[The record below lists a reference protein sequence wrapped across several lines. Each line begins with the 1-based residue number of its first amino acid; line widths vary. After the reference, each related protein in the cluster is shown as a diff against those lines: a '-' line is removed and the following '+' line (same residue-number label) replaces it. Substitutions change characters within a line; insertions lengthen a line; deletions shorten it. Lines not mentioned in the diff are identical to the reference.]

1 MRLRHFHI
9 ERFGVLAAQK
19 AENLAPG
26 LNVFLGDNEAG
37 KSTCRDFLRAM
48 FFGYKRGGRNDLD
61 YGNGGPGG
69 SGGKASAEAGG
80 GLLLDIDGPTTP
92 IRLLRRP
99 GKHGG
104 EFSLYDA
111 QGRSLPQSLWQGL
124 LSGVT
129 ADLYDKVFAFD
140 LQDLASLESMGGQ
153 PVSAALHGAAFGTGF
168 RSPAEVLQS
177 LERSRKELFS
187 PSPTAKTQA
196 INKILQRL
204 REIRRKIRESGSDLE
219 RHAALSREEAALQR
233 ALEEQ
238 QGRREALERERAR
251 NVSLLGAWELWAEL
265 RRLETELELRP
276 RPAGEFGPDSL
287 TRLESLCTERAE
299 KLAALEA
306 RQEELAALERQLGEE
321 QPAADLL
328 PLEPACRA
336 LGRERENA
344 ALALRHIPAL
354 EAELENLERE
364 QEKLLAEL
372 GTEAGGKGW
381 SRRSASLFDCSPAA
395 RELVDIL
402 RAALAAA
409 SAEVEQRVRDKERL
423 ERELERADLEEAR
436 LRKARGA
443 SGLAGGAPGHAFGPE
458 MRLQL
463 EEKGRGLEH
472 SRQAAAECGKARLL
486 LEREES
492 RLQAALAARRKEM
505 AGLAKIT
512 CREEDLREGRQDLS
526 SLRRVAEQTESGAAE
541 AALLARQQAERRPP
555 LFSFTPLVSFNPLRF
570 DPRRAVMALLSLGLA
585 AFLLYPAIASLLAS
599 PLSGQELRGLLDGN
613 GWAAG
618 AVGLFG
624 LFCLWSAV
632 FWLFPALAALGLYH
646 PAPDALQVRLLECL
660 NRLAGHKRELT
671 SRMERLQAWLPEQS
685 RAAELPPADQ
695 CPLAAGPEPE
705 APLEALPAFYLRL
718 ESFFGTQQEQLLRLQ
733 LLRLQDGQELER
745 AAALAAQL
753 AEVRLAEREAAG
765 ELARSRELWA
775 AGLAPYGLGEDTAPD
790 AALQIFDRAWRCA
803 ELRSSLA
810 EAVRRLADGG
820 NALGAARA
828 DWTGWLA
835 ATPFPDNSGPGLVLD
850 SFVRLARFKELQS
863 EFERRQARLQALRS
877 DLEAFGQAARALADG
892 LTESRAEFGRRA
904 GTAETPIQLFDRLA
918 AAAEAAARREAVY
931 RQRQR
936 DLRALQ
942 GRRAEARAALSGS
955 EAALRQLFLLAGLP
969 QKIEVLQGAEEF
981 RLRFAAYREHRELRL
996 ERDRL
1001 ALQLEQ
1007 RAVAP
1012 ASGWPGPAEFRQ
1024 ALAAAGPELLAAQAA
1039 LAALE
1044 DELRAALEQAGQQR
1058 EETLTRLGEVRAGLA
1073 ALAEGEGNAVLRR
1086 EEAALRE
1093 DLEQLARRW
1102 SVLTLAQFFIMR
1114 AKRSFEEERQDLVV
1128 RQAGDF
1134 FRDMTLERYQGLL
1147 FDLEKGKGLKASAVR
1162 EAGPSLDSEAALS
1175 RGAREQLYL
1184 SLRLAY
1190 VRQHNQSRESLPLVM
1205 DDILVN
1211 FDPARAARTAAI
1223 LAGFAGRNQILFFTC
1238 HPRLTELLTAA
1249 AAKAGVPCAGY
1260 RVERGEIRAG

>member
-1 MRLRHFHI
+1 
-9 ERFGVLAAQK
+9 
-19 AENLAPG
+19 
-26 LNVFLGDNEAG
+26 
-37 KSTCRDFLRAM
+37 
-48 FFGYKRGGRNDLD
+48 
-61 YGNGGPGG
+61 
-69 SGGKASAEAGG
+69 
-80 GLLLDIDGPTTP
+80 
-92 IRLLRRP
+92 
-99 GKHGG
+99 
-104 EFSLYDA
+104 
-111 QGRSLPQSLWQGL
+111 
-124 LSGVT
+124 
-129 ADLYDKVFAFD
+129 
-140 LQDLASLESMGGQ
+140 
-153 PVSAALHGAAFGTGF
+153 
-168 RSPAEVLQS
+168 
-177 LERSRKELFS
+177 
-187 PSPTAKTQA
+187 
-196 INKILQRL
+196 
-204 REIRRKIRESGSDLE
+204 
-219 RHAALSREEAALQR
+219 
-233 ALEEQ
+233 
-238 QGRREALERERAR
+238 
-251 NVSLLGAWELWAEL
+251 
-265 RRLETELELRP
+265 
-276 RPAGEFGPDSL
+276 
-287 TRLESLCTERAE
+287 
-299 KLAALEA
+299 
-306 RQEELAALERQLGEE
+306 
-321 QPAADLL
+321 
-328 PLEPACRA
+328 
-336 LGRERENA
+336 
-344 ALALRHIPAL
+344 
-354 EAELENLERE
+354 
-364 QEKLLAEL
+364 
-372 GTEAGGKGW
+372 
-381 SRRSASLFDCSPAA
+381 
-395 RELVDIL
+395 L

-409 SAEVEQRVRDKERL
+409 SAELEQRAREKERL

-443 SGLAGGAPGHAFGPE
+443 SGLADGAPGNAFGPE

-472 SRQAAAECGKARLL
+472 SRRAAAECGKARLL

-512 CREEDLREGRQDLS
+512 CREEDLRERRQDLAG
-526 SLRRVAEQTESGAAE
+526 LRRVAEQAEAGAAE
-541 AALLARQQAERRPP
+541 AALLARQQAELRPP
-555 LFSFTPLVSFNPLRF
+555 LFSFTPLVSFNTLRF

-599 PLSGQELRGLLDGN
+599 PLPGQELRGLLAGN
-613 GWAAG
+613 GWAAV
-618 AVGLFG
+618 AVG

-646 PAPDALQVRLLECL
+646 PAPEALQVRLLECL
-660 NRLAGHKRELT
+660 NRLAGHKRELA
-671 SRMERLQAWLPEQS
+671 SRVESLNAWLPEQS
-685 RAAELPPADQ
+685 RAAEFPPAGQ
-695 CPLAAGPEPE
+695 FPLAAGPEPE

-718 ESFFGTQQEQLLRLQ
+718 ESFFDAQQEQLLRLQ
-733 LLRLQDGQELER
+733 LLRLQEGQERER

-753 AEVRLAEREAAG
+753 AEARLAEREAAD
-765 ELARSRELWA
+765 ELARSRELWT
-775 AGLAPYGLGEDTAPD
+775 AGLAPYGLGGDTAPD

-810 EAVRRLADGG
+810 EAARRLADGG
-820 NALGAARA
+820 KALEAARA
-828 DWTGWLA
+828 DWAGWLA
-835 ATPFPDNSGPGLVLD
+835 ATPFPGGSGPGVVLD

-892 LTESRAEFGRRA
+892 LTESRAEFERRA
-904 GTAETPIQLFDRLA
+904 GSTETPIQLFDRLA
-918 AAAEAAARREAVY
+918 GAAEAAARQEAVY

-936 DLRALQ
+936 DLRAVQ

-969 QKIEVLQGAEEF
+969 REIEVLQGAEEF

-1001 ALQLEQ
+1001 TLQLEQ

-1012 ASGWPGPAEFRQ
+1012 ASVWTSPAEFRQ
-1024 ALAAAGPELLAAQAA
+1024 ALEAAGPEPLAA

-1073 ALAEGEGNAVLRR
+1073 ALAEGEGNAALRR

-1093 DLEQLARRW
+1093 ELEQLARRW
-1102 SVLTLAQFFIMR
+1102 SVLTLAQSFIMR

-1134 FRDMTLERYQGLL
+1134 FRAMTLERYQGLL

-1162 EAGPSLDSEAALS
+1162 ETGPSLDSEAALS

-1238 HPRLTELLTAA
+1238 HPRLAELLTAA

-1260 RVERGEIRAG
+1260 RVERGEILAETRAG